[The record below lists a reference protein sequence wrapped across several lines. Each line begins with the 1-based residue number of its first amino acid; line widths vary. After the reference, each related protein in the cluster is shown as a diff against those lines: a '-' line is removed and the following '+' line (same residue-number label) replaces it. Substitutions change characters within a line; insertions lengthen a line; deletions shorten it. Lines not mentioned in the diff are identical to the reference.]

1 MRSIAGIIPSLEHP
15 YPFLSLTDL
24 VEYVRPRKPLPKILA
39 MREDV
44 LFLLQSLERHRTYG
58 S

>member
-1 MRSIAGIIPSLEHP
+1 MRSIAGIIHSLEHP
-15 YPFLSLTDL
+15 YPFLFLTDL
-24 VEYVRPRKPLPKILA
+24 VEYVCPRKPLPKILA

>member
-1 MRSIAGIIPSLEHP
+1 MRSIAGIMLFLEHQ
-15 YPFLSLTDL
+15 YPFLFLTDL

-44 LFLLQSLERHRTYG
+44 PFLRQSLERHRTYG

>member
-1 MRSIAGIIPSLEHP
+1 MRSIAGIIPSLEHQ
-15 YPFLSLTDL
+15 YPFLFLTDL
-24 VEYVRPRKPLPKILA
+24 MEYVHLQRLQLKILA

-44 LFLLQSLERHRTYG
+44 PFLRQSLERHRTYG

>member
-1 MRSIAGIIPSLEHP
+1 MRSIAGIVPSLEHP
-15 YPFLSLTDL
+15 YPFLFLTDL

>member
-15 YPFLSLTDL
+15 YLFLFLTDL
-24 VEYVRPRKPLPKILA
+24 MEYVHLQKPLPKILA

-44 LFLLQSLERHRTYG
+44 PFLRQSLERHRTYG